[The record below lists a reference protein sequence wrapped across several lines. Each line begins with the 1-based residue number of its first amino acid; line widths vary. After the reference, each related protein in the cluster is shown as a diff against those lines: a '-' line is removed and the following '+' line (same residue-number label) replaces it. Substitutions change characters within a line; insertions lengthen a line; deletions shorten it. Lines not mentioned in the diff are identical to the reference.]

1 MPAHWSRPA
10 VLTLGG
16 MLTQAKLSKV
26 DAPLKRWCPSLAS
39 LLNLFAIPSNAYI
52 HCEEQHS
59 AKALHPNSTIS
70 SGFMGHEQQAELDGW
85 ASFKLFLRWQDH
97 TAILEDNGVC
107 RALLCLSQIGSS
119 RCVCVAVCR
128 KSMEHP
134 KTSRS
139 VTEARL
145 SMTWSSRSSNRSN
158 FAALRETFFFHEYG
172 RRVGMV
178 PRSSL
183 KGGKNS
189 LMVEKITRTT
199 NTNQKPQQKAQSR
212 VTTIM

>member
-1 MPAHWSRPA
+1 
-10 VLTLGG
+10 

-158 FAALRETFFFHEYG
+158 FAALRETFFFPRVRTPCGHGAQVIVEG
-172 RRVGMV
+172 REKQSDGGENNKNHKHK
-178 PRSSL
+178 PKTTT
-183 KGGKNS
+183 KGP
-189 LMVEKITRTT
+189 
-199 NTNQKPQQKAQSR
+199 KPSHHHH
-212 VTTIM
+212 VVFPLC